1 MRWADN
7 NIPQRPPA
15 DLAALG
21 EQFPHHAQQL
31 VFRPCKEHHCI
42 CDVGGTPMDRWGGE
56 AGRGRGRGPPGPGP
70 APSRWGPPGPDRHQ
84 HPDRWGGPVAAE
96 AGRRDKWDKWT
107 AAEGKPD
114 IDCATT

>member
-1 MRWADN
+1 
-7 NIPQRPPA
+7 
-15 DLAALG
+15 
-21 EQFPHHAQQL
+21 
-31 VFRPCKEHHCI
+31 
-42 CDVGGTPMDRWGGE
+42 MDRWGGE

-107 AAEGKPD
+107 AAEGKLNHLT
-114 IDCATT
+114 IQRISFQGVARLRALLLHNCCVLIHTQTTGLNAHL